1 VNAQIYLKRKA
12 LRKNMKD
19 FSILNLNDE
28 LQNYEENT
36 CKKLTEDQ
44 QNQYKEIH
52 RALI

>member
-1 VNAQIYLKRKA
+1 M
-12 LRKNMKD
+12 LRKNMRD
-19 FSILNLNDE
+19 FSTLSSNDK
-28 LQNYEENT
+28 LQNYKENA